1 MRSSA
6 YECRLAETHRARRLR
21 LLGSPPDLVHSGPV
35 VQGPHPYAEP
45 RSKALSDLVCSTAQL
60 GAYRYFII
68 LCPELQGAFVW
79 VCFFFIYDL
88 NPPTA
93 HSGAP
98 AACGGG
104 PLALS
109 QFSLRAAVRP
119 CENWSAAPAS
129 PRCICRRQRSA
140 QLPPSGG
147 AGLFHLHHPEGAVCG
162 LEPLSR
168 GGGAAAGQT
177 QRPRPVDE
185 AGSCVWRSA
194 PVFASG
200 RRPAPQKSAKRKRQ
214 TQRPR
219 PVDEAGSRRWRSG
232 LNMQASSLMR
242 RIFRAPQEERR
253 PNMQAGCDP
262 RRIFG

>member
-6 YECRLAETHRARRLR
+6 YECRLAETHHARRLR

-162 LEPLSR
+162 LE
-168 GGGAAAGQT
+168 GAAAQ
-177 QRPRPVDE
+177 PRGKHNDRVQWTKQGVVFGAALRFLQ
-185 AGSCVWRSA
+185 AGSV
-194 PVFASG
+194 
-200 RRPAPQKSAKRKRQ
+200 
-214 TQRPR
+214 
-219 PVDEAGSRRWRSG
+219 
-232 LNMQASSLMR
+232 
-242 RIFRAPQEERR
+242 
-253 PNMQAGCDP
+253 P
-262 RRIFG
+262 RRKNRLSARGKV

>member
-6 YECRLAETHRARRLR
+6 YECRLAETHHARRLR

-147 AGLFHLHHPEGAVCG
+147 GRRR
-162 LEPLSR
+162 SR
-168 GGGAAAGQT
+168 GANTTTA
-177 QRPRPVDE
+177 
-185 AGSCVWRSA
+185 S
-194 PVFASG
+194 SG
-200 RRPAPQKSAKRKRQ
+200 R
-214 TQRPR
+214 
-219 PVDEAGSRRWRSG
+219 SRELCLAQRSG
-232 LNMQASSLMR
+232 
-242 RIFRAPQEERR
+242 FCKRAPSR
-253 PNMQAGCDP
+253 AAKIG
-262 RRIFG
+262 

>member
-6 YECRLAETHRARRLR
+6 YECRLTETHHARRLR

-45 RSKALSDLVCSTAQL
+45 RSKALSDLRRSTAQL

-93 HSGAP
+93 LLSES
-98 AACGGG
+98 
-104 PLALS
+104 PLP
-109 QFSLRAAVRP
+109 LRG
-119 CENWSAAPAS
+119 
-129 PRCICRRQRSA
+129 I
-140 QLPPSGG
+140 PPSGG

-200 RRPAPQKSAKRKRQ
+200 RRPAPQKSAKRKRFY
-214 TQRPR
+214 R
-219 PVDEAGSRRWRSG
+219 VEGG
-232 LNMQASSLMR
+232 
-242 RIFRAPQEERR
+242 FRL
-253 PNMQAGCDP
+253 
-262 RRIFG
+262 